1 MREQVQRCIENRT
14 AASLRL
20 FLALHTDRGQDNCFW
35 WISGCKPVTT
45 DDQLNSA
52 PVVSPYA
59 SLRIPDFRRL
69 LAANGTLTVAREA
82 QIVVVGWQVF
92 ELTHD
97 PLTLG
102 LIGLAEALPY
112 IGVALYAGHIADR
125 AERRTIGIA
134 GTFGIILSA
143 IALLLLTLTP
153 GAIQA
158 ERVWPV
164 YLVIALSATA
174 RSFSRPA
181 VFALSAEVV
190 PRELYPNAVAWRT
203 SIWHVAAVT
212 GPAIGGLLYGF
223 RGPAAAYLAVI
234 VAMAFSL
241 AAMLAVTHR
250 ARPAPPAE
258 EVPLGESLRS
268 GIRFVWNE
276 PMLLGAMTLDLF
288 AVLFGGAVALLP
300 AFAKLLDA
308 GPEGLGL
315 LRAAPAAGSILT
327 GIVIAHR
334 PPMQR
339 AGRALF
345 AAVAGFGVCM
355 LLFALSRQFWISFAV
370 LFTSGV
376 FDNVSVV
383 IRSTLLQTRTPEHLL
398 GRVSAVNQIFIGS
411 SNEIGAFESGVA
423 ARVLGVVPS
432 VLFGGCMTL
441 LVVAITAWRAP
452 QLRKM
457 RAI

>member
-1 MREQVQRCIENRT
+1 VSI
-14 AASLRL
+14 
-20 FLALHTDRGQDNCFW
+20 
-35 WISGCKPVTT
+35 
-45 DDQLNSA
+45 
-52 PVVSPYA
+52 SPYA

-69 LAANGTLTVAREA
+69 LMANGTLTIAREA

-102 LIGLAEALPY
+102 LVGLAEALPY
-112 IGVALYAGHIADR
+112 IGVALYAGHVADK
-125 AERRTIGIA
+125 AERRTLGIA
-134 GTFGIILSA
+134 GTFGVILSA
-143 IALLLLTLTP
+143 IVLLLLTITP

-158 ERVWPV
+158 DRVWPV

-174 RSFSRPA
+174 RSFMRPA
-181 VFALSAEVV
+181 VYALSAEVV

-203 SIWHVAAVT
+203 SVWQIAAVA
-212 GPAIGGLLYGF
+212 GPATGGLLYGF
-223 RGPAAAYLAVI
+223 RGPAAAYGAVI
-234 VAMAFSL
+234 IAMAFSL
-241 AAMLAVTHR
+241 AALMAVTHR
-250 ARPAPPAE
+250 ARPAAPAE
-258 EVPLGESLRS
+258 DIPLGESLRI
-268 GIRFVWNE
+268 GVRFVWNE
-276 PMLLGAMTLDLF
+276 PMLLYAMTLDLF

-300 AFAKLLDA
+300 AFAKLLNA
-308 GPEGLGL
+308 GPEGLGM

-327 GIVIAHR
+327 GMIIAHR
-334 PPMQR
+334 PPMRR
-339 AGRALF
+339 AGPALF
-345 AAVAGFGVCM
+345 ASVAGFGVCM
-355 LLFALSRQFWISFAV
+355 LLFALSRQFWLSFAI

-398 GRVSAVNQIFIGS
+398 GRVSAVSQIFIGS

-423 ARVLGVVPS
+423 AKLLGVVPS

-452 QLRKM
+452 ELRKM
-457 RAI
+457 GEM